1 MAEMKAAQE
10 RIESELRIARDI
22 QMSMVP
28 STFPEREGLDMYA
41 SMTPAREVGG
51 DLYGY
56 LLEDDKLYFALG
68 DVSGKGVPASLF
80 MAQATRLFL
89 TLAKQGMMPAE
100 ICTRINDALSGED
113 NESGM
118 FVTFSLGL
126 VNLTSGH
133 RITSGRGGAAPQ
145 RCRAQRRPDDDV
157 HPR

>member
-1 MAEMKAAQE
+1 MKAAQE

>member
-1 MAEMKAAQE
+1 MKAAQE

-133 RITSGRGGAAPQ
+133 QITSGRGGAAPQ